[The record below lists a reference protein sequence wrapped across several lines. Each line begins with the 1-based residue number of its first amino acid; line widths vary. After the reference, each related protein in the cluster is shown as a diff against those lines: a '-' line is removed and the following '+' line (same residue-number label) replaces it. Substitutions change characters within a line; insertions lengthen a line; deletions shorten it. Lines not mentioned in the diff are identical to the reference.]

1 MLISILIFGFMVARC
16 SSYEVM
22 SIRYHIMSGLYVV
35 SFIDDVVRFLAARYK
50 ILFCFSPYTMLEI
63 LMIVSHFQVGYGKT
77 IHING
82 IPSRTWLEF
91 AIMRPIFIYR
101 SYMEME
107 KHLPMSSKGWMMT
120 RHAIKQLLRLIFGAT
135 VMFFL
140 ETLGEMPFFT
150 NNGFAHLYA
159 CQNGTISRELSN
171 ECATETWSI
180 MFTFYFTV
188 VTLGTVGYGDN
199 APKTVL
205 SRLLTIMFIVAGII
219 LFSLEIENLINLYRM
234 KMIGNPPYTPK
245 INTFHVVITG
255 NPSFSQLMSILR
267 ELFHE
272 DHQDTIHAM
281 WSSSSSSSSSTT
293 TTTYSFG
300 TNRHL
305 QLHAVILGER
315 KSKFTKKLIQK
326 IEADPIFAARV
337 TFVAGNALRFE
348 DLERAKILDAYAHFV
363 FPDKLAGDATKED
376 AKKNYES
383 FEYTSTTRKK
393 KKKKKW
399 KKNGKK
405 LQPK

>member
-1 MLISILIFGFMVARC
+1 
-16 SSYEVM
+16 
-22 SIRYHIMSGLYVV
+22 
-35 SFIDDVVRFLAARYK
+35 
-50 ILFCFSPYTMLEI
+50 
-63 LMIVSHFQVGYGKT
+63 
-77 IHING
+77 
-82 IPSRTWLEF
+82 
-91 AIMRPIFIYR
+91 
-101 SYMEME
+101 
-107 KHLPMSSKGWMMT
+107 
-120 RHAIKQLLRLIFGAT
+120 
-135 VMFFL
+135 
-140 ETLGEMPFFT
+140 
-150 NNGFAHLYA
+150 
-159 CQNGTISRELSN
+159 
-171 ECATETWSI
+171 
-180 MFTFYFTV
+180 
-188 VTLGTVGYGDN
+188 
-199 APKTVL
+199 
-205 SRLLTIMFIVAGII
+205 MFIVAAII

-281 WSSSSSSSSSTT
+281 WSSSSSTT

-348 DLERAKILDAYAHFV
+348 DLERTKILDAYAAFV

-376 AKKNYES
+376 AKNIMRVLSIK
-383 FEYTSTTRKK
+383 RHV
-393 KKKKKW
+393 
-399 KKNGKK
+399 KK
-405 LQPK
+405 LNFSFRILVMVLKAESTRHMLAAGIHRDDIICENIIKMGTLAQSSMIHGASTMLSNLASCLSIHTSIQNHPHAHEQQQQQQQQQQEIEEEIEQQQQQQEEIDQNEFVITMEETNMSHQSLLLQQEEKNHQTIKDQFKNSKEMTQQQQQQQQEQQLPLLEQPHEEEKEVASSTKSWIKEYYKGAAKEMYYITLSKVKKSRFNISFPSFFFFL